1 MFKIVPE
8 VDDVHGVALNDVLVA
23 FTRLR
28 RENDL
33 LVAAIARRHAMHA
46 PDFRALEFVRHTP
59 DATPR
64 SLAEYLAHSL
74 SATTT
79 MIDRLVAAGY
89 ARRSPNPEDGRS
101 VHLALT
107 PAGIQAV
114 DEATALY
121 RAAFEAS
128 LPLTGR
134 DEVAA
139 TFIHMADALAG
150 IDVERHHPTK
160 V

>member
-1 MFKIVPE
+1 MLKMVPE
-8 VDDVHGVALNDVLVA
+8 IDETQGIALSDVLVA

-33 LVAAIARRHAMHA
+33 LVAALARQHGMHA
-46 PDFRALEFVRHTP
+46 PDFRALEFVRLTP
-59 DATPR
+59 DVTPR

-89 ARRSPNPEDGRS
+89 AQRSPNPEDGRS
-101 VHLALT
+101 VRLALT
-107 PAGIQAV
+107 SEGIEVV

-121 RAAFEAS
+121 TAAFEAS
-128 LPLTGR
+128 VPIEGR

-139 TFIHMADALAG
+139 TFIHIADALAG
-150 IDVERHHPTK
+150 VDVDRHSPAHA
-160 V
+160 